1 MGSERGNGLNVEDL
15 MDAGNLVRLFRQQ
28 QAPARDSLIKLIT
41 ESGLEVTKSRPD
53 GSSLLHSFA
62 LLGCYDVVKLLWD
75 KGAEPSILLLDSSTL
90 LHSAVRTTDTCTD
103 ESRARILSLFLSSSD
118 RRHNALA
125 INHQNNKGWTALKL
139 AARKQLDRCVEVL
152 LEHGADPDL
161 PDLEH
166 FLPLHNAIGNQAIV
180 KLLVTRTRNIN
191 TTTQTGETVLYLA
204 VERGL
209 NDCALLLLEHGADP
223 NIANKE
229 GNVGVVWCDLCC
241 HLWTGGYI

>member
-1 MGSERGNGLNVEDL
+1 MGSERGNGLKVEDL
-15 MDAGNLVRLFRQQ
+15 MDAGNLVRMFRQQ
-28 QAPARDSLIKLIT
+28 QGPARDSVIKLIT
-41 ESGLEVTKSRPD
+41 EGDADVTKCRAD

-62 LLGCYDVVKLLWD
+62 LLGCIDIVKLLWD
-75 KGAEPSILLLDSSTL
+75 KGAQPSILLLDSSTL
-90 LHSAVRTTDTCTD
+90 LHSAVRSTDTCTD

-118 RRHNALA
+118 RRHNALP
-125 INHQNNKGWTALKL
+125 INHKNNKGWTALKL

-152 LEHGADPDL
+152 LENGADPDI

-180 KLLVTRTRNIN
+180 KLLVTRTQCIN
-191 TTTQTGETVLYLA
+191 SVTQTGETVLYLA

-209 NDCALLLLEHGADP
+209 NDCALVLLEHGADP

-229 GNVGVVWCDLCC
+229 GTDNLVGVRLPHSGFSWHD
-241 HLWTGGYI
+241 